1 MGQGDDLMKSDNRK
15 FFGIMLIIL
24 GAIVLL
30 NRLEIWNI
38 DIFFE
43 GWWTLL
49 LIIPAL
55 YLITKNGVTTG
66 NLVLLLIGLF
76 FLVDELGYS
85 LRGYLLPAVLVAI
98 GIGVLFRKK

>member
-1 MGQGDDLMKSDNRK
+1 MKSDNRK